1 MQVAYLRRTVLN
13 LAFALF
19 PFVARIRYNASMN
32 TPQPS
37 KRPKRPF
44 IPARPADWLIKTA
57 QEVVRAQ
64 LSLKNKVEVQKTEIE
79 ILRQLPPGAG
89 VVLTSNHADETD
101 PRVVIEL
108 SRRSGK
114 RFISM
119 CNREAFD
126 ENFGLAGW
134 ALQRL
139 GHFSVE
145 RGAHDAPAKG
155 FAIEVMKRGTDIL
168 VVFPEGEI
176 FYMNDVVQPFHSGAI
191 DIGIQAIIE
200 NRKDNPN
207 WTAYILPMAIK
218 YHHEKPIEMILEKRI
233 ARMEQQLKMPPG
245 EASLPRR
252 ILAIQQNL
260 LKKQEAAHGI
270 TLDENSVSD
279 LEDEIRAARRAILSN
294 VEVKH
299 GSQPLPDNRRAI
311 DESWKLGAELRES
324 LAEQTDIKEKAALQ
338 DDIETLREVAQLA
351 SWHPHYYESTPSNDR
366 LAEVVLKLEREL
378 YRIKRPEQ
386 LTDRRV
392 FVKLAEPVDL
402 GIYVDEYLEDAH
414 SVRHKVTEKLQ
425 SKIQGMLDDLVA
437 ALNSTEHLPAH

>member
-1 MQVAYLRRTVLN
+1 
-13 LAFALF
+13 
-19 PFVARIRYNASMN
+19 MN
-32 TPQPS
+32 KPQPL

-57 QEVVRAQ
+57 QEVVHAQ
-64 LSLKNKVEVQKTEIE
+64 LSLKNKVDVQKAEIE
-79 ILRQLPPGAG
+79 ILRNLPPGAG

-126 ENFGLAGW
+126 ENFGIAGW

-155 FAIEVMKRGTDIL
+155 FAIEVMKRGKDIL

-200 NRKDNPN
+200 NRRNNPN

-218 YHHEKPIEMILEKRI
+218 YHHEKPIHTILEKRV
-233 ARMEQQLKMPPG
+233 AKMEQQLKIVPN
-245 EASLPRR
+245 ETALTKR
-252 ILAIQQNL
+252 IFAIEQNL
-260 LKKQEAAHGI
+260 LRKQEAAHGI
-270 TLDENSVSD
+270 KLDDKEAAD
-279 LEDEIRAARRAILSN
+279 LEDEIRFARRAILSD

-299 GSQPLPDNRRAI
+299 GEKPLAENRRAI
-311 DESWKLGAELRES
+311 DESWKLGAELREN
-324 LAEQTDIKEKAALQ
+324 LAEQTDIKEKTAIE

-351 SWHPHYYESTPSNDR
+351 SWHPHYYESTNSNDR

-378 YRIKRPEQ
+378 YRVKRPEQ
-386 LTDRRV
+386 LADRKV

-414 SVRHKVTEKLQ
+414 AVRHKVTEKLQ
-425 SKIQGMLDDLVA
+425 SKIQGMLDELVA
-437 ALNSTEHLPAH
+437 SLSTAEHISANHR